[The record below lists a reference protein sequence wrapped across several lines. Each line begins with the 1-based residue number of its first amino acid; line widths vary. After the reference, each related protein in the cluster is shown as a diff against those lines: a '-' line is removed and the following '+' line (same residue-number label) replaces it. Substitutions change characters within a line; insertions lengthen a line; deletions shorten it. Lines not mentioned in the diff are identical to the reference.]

1 MGSSIKPYP
10 RGKII
15 PDQNTQG
22 KTLKFFLKKIN
33 DASEH
38 YDPKIV
44 TDFFKTKQNINGF
57 TILNF
62 FKKKNTVCI
71 QRNTINKVE
80 REIGKIMICQRKL
93 I

>member
-1 MGSSIKPYP
+1 MMGSSIKPYP

-44 TDFFKTKQNINGF
+44 TDFF
-57 TILNF
+57 
-62 FKKKNTVCI
+62 
-71 QRNTINKVE
+71 
-80 REIGKIMICQRKL
+80 
-93 I
+93 

>member
-33 DASEH
+33 DAS
-38 YDPKIV
+38 
-44 TDFFKTKQNINGF
+44 
-57 TILNF
+57 
-62 FKKKNTVCI
+62 
-71 QRNTINKVE
+71 
-80 REIGKIMICQRKL
+80 
-93 I
+93 